1 MRKAHV
7 ALTAVGIVVAV
18 AGGAIAQS
26 DRAKKHP
33 HQTPDRGVDDTT
45 KPVEDQGKKAIGEH
59 DVAAVAVSVHANGM
73 KSAELDESFEE
84 ALLLTVG
91 PDGRRTYACIHGLP
105 AGADHSSLAAAP
117 PVAPAL
123 EEK

>member
-1 MRKAHV
+1 MREAHV
-7 ALTAVGIVVAV
+7 ALTAVAIVVAV

-45 KPVEDQGKKAIGEH
+45 KIVEDEGKKAIGEH
-59 DVAAVAVSVHANGM
+59 NVAAAKVTVLATGM
-73 KSAELDESFEE
+73 KLAELDESFEE

-105 AGADHSSLAAAP
+105 RGADHSGLAAAT
-117 PVAPAL
+117 PVAAAL